1 MPDEE
6 MDHGPKGLRVG
17 LEADNPL
24 PVQKIV
30 TLKTLKLCQPAE
42 MKIKVEAFK
51 AITKLWHQRRNIHMA
66 GTAQSNITA

>member
-6 MDHGPKGLRVG
+6 MDHVPKGLRVG
-17 LEADNPL
+17 SEADNPL

-30 TLKTLKLCQPAE
+30 ILKILKLCQPAE
-42 MKIKVEAFK
+42 IRIKAEAFK
-51 AITKLWHQRRNIHMA
+51 AITKLWHQRRNIHMV

>member
-24 PVQKIV
+24 PVQKIFI
-30 TLKTLKLCQPAE
+30 LKILKLCQPAE
-42 MKIKVEAFK
+42 MGIKAEACK
-51 AITKLWHQRRNIHMA
+51 AITKLWHREEIS
-66 GTAQSNITA
+66 TW